1 MITLE
6 PSLSSSGL
14 RGRLHECAARI
25 PPHLFPRESSLKMAD
40 TLVVIR
46 SGATDYEM
54 QGRIRGTLEVPL
66 CEQGIDEAEQV
77 ASLVSAA
84 APDVL
89 ITSADTAA
97 HETAR
102 IIGRRL
108 GATPRVLAGL
118 ENLDLGLWQGSS
130 ADEIRRRQPRLHRQW
145 QINPWTVS
153 PPEGEA
159 LDDACRRLESTLER
173 YFRRSHSQRIALV
186 LPDPLDRIVR
196 WLAMGQSVGDLW
208 RRDAHA
214 SGVTV
219 VPLTGQWGIPGQ
231 LRSPV
236 AVG

>member
-1 MITLE
+1 
-6 PSLSSSGL
+6 
-14 RGRLHECAARI
+14 
-25 PPHLFPRESSLKMAD
+25 MAD

-46 SGATDYEM
+46 SGATDYEV

-66 CEQGIDEAEQV
+66 CEQGIDEAEQM
-77 ASLVSAA
+77 ASLVAA
-84 APDVL
+84 ASPDVL
-89 ITSADTAA
+89 ITSADAAA

-108 GATPRVLAGL
+108 GAIPRTLTGL
-118 ENLDLGLWQGSS
+118 GNLDLGLWQGSL

-173 YFRRSHSQRIALV
+173 LFRRSQGQRVALV

-196 WLAMGQSVGDLW
+196 WLAMGQPVGDLW
-208 RRDAHA
+208 RRDARV
-214 SGVTV
+214 SGVAV
-219 VPLTGQWGIPGQ
+219 VPLAGQWGTLGHARPA
-231 LRSPV
+231 V